1 MDACGDDAPLRPFPV
16 DPADVPA
23 GAVRV
28 VKRTLLRNSRRGD
41 PDPFDDE
48 LARVLVAVV
57 IAALAGDGA

>member
-1 MDACGDDAPLRPFPV
+1 MDACGDDAPLRVFPV

-23 GAVRV
+23 AAVRV
-28 VKRTLLRNSRRGD
+28 VKRTLLRRRGD

-57 IAALAGDGA
+57 IAALSQPAD